1 MGKFTMRLL
10 PFTWIL
16 FLARNTFGQDNGDC
30 IPKLDACKKTDIIG
44 TISCPPDD
52 RGPNFKDDPST
63 STASSTPTST
73 PTSTASSSQ
82 CTVDNGLDYLLGDFE
97 YMDINICRKKCKIQA
112 KTEADEA
119 KKCKFWR
126 YEYNHDTKNT
136 ECSLQTG
143 CGEYTVG
150 DCQDQ
155 SYCNSGQLG
164 CYADGTPISS
174 CELTSPTDYVNN
186 EFHIICTDED
196 EGDINLYSE
205 DVKIVPGDTVCPS
218 IRMCAAWNE
227 QDDNKQPYY
236 RRAAIKCDGRS
247 KDGWIPLPDSGSQAA
262 SNQMIGDQTKISE
275 PTCATRCEP
284 LTLTSYQDQYWAD
297 LICDPPLESP
307 GVLKDPAEGED
318 GVTDS
323 CILLCDNHYKMA
335 VDCTFMEEGNKYW
348 NNLHGDVLDDS
359 KVICD

>member
-1 MGKFTMRLL
+1 
-10 PFTWIL
+10 
-16 FLARNTFGQDNGDC
+16 
-30 IPKLDACKKTDIIG
+30 
-44 TISCPPDD
+44 
-52 RGPNFKDDPST
+52 
-63 STASSTPTST
+63 
-73 PTSTASSSQ
+73 
-82 CTVDNGLDYLLGDFE
+82 
-97 YMDINICRKKCKIQA
+97 MDINICRKKCKIQA
-112 KTEADEA
+112 KNETNEANT
-119 KKCKFWR
+119 CKFWR
-126 YEYNHDTKNT
+126 YEYNHDTKMT

-174 CELTSPTDYVNN
+174 CQLSNPTDYTNN

-205 DVKIVPGDTVCPS
+205 DVKTYPIPGDTVCHT

-227 QDDNKQPYY
+227 QDDNEHKPYY
-236 RRAAIKCDGRS
+236 RRAAIKCDGRDKEGNS
-247 KDGWIPLPDSGSQAA
+247 WIPLDDSGSQAA
-262 SNQMIGDQTKISE
+262 SEEMIDDGSKIHE
-275 PTCATRCEP
+275 PTCATRCET

-297 LICDPPLESP
+297 LICDPPLETP

-323 CILLCDNHYKMA
+323 CILLCDNHYRMA
-335 VDCTFMEEGNKYW
+335 IDCTFMEKGEKYW
-348 NNLHGDVLDDS
+348 NNLHGGKLNDS
-359 KVICD
+359 NVNCN